1 MKVPFDARGSYIIAI
16 MVEPETPPE
25 PGVTIRFRFAVRLHI
40 RVDAPGIRPAAEVKK
55 FTITGGEKGEPV
67 IQALVQNISP
77 LDYLTSAQAT
87 VRDSQGRLVERVEMR
102 PAVMWN
108 YAQPEIRLYPFSE
121 LLYTGSPQKYLPP
134 GEYRLQFFF
143 RYAAGR
149 QLTISETV
157 QIGEGD
163 FLFPEELMK
172 TVQVFPRSLEFMGQP
187 GTVTSRGLT
196 LENTSEQAL
205 EITLEPVEIE
215 SGYPVSIF
223 SNTEFSLRGADSFLI
238 APRRKIN
245 TILTVRFPR
254 EAKAQGNYG
263 LMRIKVYN
271 PEGKP
276 VEEQLIN
283 LAAVVAGEYRYTAE
297 ILALTF
303 NSEEEEVF
311 LTAVLKNTGN
321 IDFFP
326 AVRVLFKDMEGQPL
340 RTIKLAPAN
349 EENVLPA
356 RSIILRGTAGNLPP
370 GDYQAEVEIQAY
382 GKILGTTTMNVQLS
396 QSGAVGTSN
405 D

>member
-1 MKVPFDARGSYIIAI
+1 
-16 MVEPETPPE
+16 
-25 PGVTIRFRFAVRLHI
+25 
-40 RVDAPGIRPAAEVKK
+40 
-55 FTITGGEKGEPV
+55 
-67 IQALVQNISP
+67 
-77 LDYLTSAQAT
+77 
-87 VRDSQGRLVERVEMR
+87 MR